1 MKKKNTMEIEK
12 GKEEKRKKK
21 KVNINNAGRQ
31 HERGIRI
38 LQASKECGG
47 GVAPRPNNTIT

>member
-21 KVNINNAGRQ
+21 KSTSTTQEDSTKGEYAYFRLARSAGR
-31 HERGIRI
+31 
-38 LQASKECGG
+38 
-47 GVAPRPNNTIT
+47 V